1 MCKYNKLKRLYLIIF
16 FAFCLFTSA
25 LESQWVKQTIPV
37 NKSISGIKFID
48 SLKGWACT
56 SITTLGDTSFIIN
69 TTNGGVNW
77 NIQYVAPNIA
87 LYAISIVDGN
97 TGYCGGSSGPGR
109 LFKTTNGGVNWNEIG
124 TPTRVTDMFF
134 VNKDSGWIANETF
147 TADVRTTTDGG
158 QSWQLRNS
166 GLTDNIN
173 RLFFLNYS
181 TGYCGSRYF
190 KKTTNAGLNW
200 VQIYDFATESIYSMY
215 FIDEQTGW
223 SALSGAKIGKT
234 TNGGLNWIIQQPS
247 MTSNNTTDIY
257 MVNDTGWAGT
267 SWFYKVFKTT
277 NSGLNWGYQSDTS
290 GSIRISVI
298 NSNIAW
304 SGSIGI
310 SHTTNGG
317 GAITYVGII
326 NINNSIPNTYRLY
339 QNYPNP
345 FNSQTNIKFSITKR
359 SIVSFKIYD
368 ILGREKT
375 IWQPDKQLEA
385 GTHELQFE
393 AGDLASGVYF
403 YSIIV
408 SDETGSTRFKETRKM
423 VLVK

>member
-1 MCKYNKLKRLYLIIF
+1 MIIF

-25 LESQWVKQTIPV
+25 LESQWVKQTMPV
-37 NKSISGIKFID
+37 NKPISGIKFID

-56 SITTLGDTSFIIN
+56 SITTLGDTSFILN

-77 NIQYVAPNIA
+77 NIQYVAPDVFFNS
-87 LYAISIVDGN
+87 LYAINGSIVYVGGYDGGN
-97 TGYCGGSSGPGR
+97 NINM
-109 LFKTTNGGVNWNEIG
+109 LLKTTNSGVNW
-124 TPTRVTDMFF
+124 
-134 VNKDSGWIANETF
+134 VNKNPPSVPFDLFFLNQDSGWYCDNFIGP
-147 TADVRTTTDGG
+147 DVRTTTDGG

>member
-1 MCKYNKLKRLYLIIF
+1 
-16 FAFCLFTSA
+16 
-25 LESQWVKQTIPV
+25 
-37 NKSISGIKFID
+37 
-48 SLKGWACT
+48 
-56 SITTLGDTSFIIN
+56 
-69 TTNGGVNW
+69 
-77 NIQYVAPNIA
+77 
-87 LYAISIVDGN
+87 
-97 TGYCGGSSGPGR
+97 
-109 LFKTTNGGVNWNEIG
+109 
-124 TPTRVTDMFF
+124 MFF
-134 VNKDSGWIANETF
+134 VNKDSGWIADETF

-223 SALSGAKIGKT
+223 AGMNNNRVRYTPNGGSNWLLYTFPTSFGNLTDIAYFNNKIYFGNRTSRLLIT
-234 TNGGLNWIIQQPS
+234 TNN
-247 MTSNNTTDIY
+247 
-257 MVNDTGWAGT
+257 GT
-267 SWFYKVFKTT
+267 EWV
-277 NSGLNWGYQSDTS
+277 YQIDSS
-290 GSIRISVI
+290 ASYRISFVD
-298 NSNIAW
+298 SLKGW
-304 SGSIGI
+304 SGDFGI

-359 SIVSFKIYD
+359 SIVSFRIYD

-393 AGDLASGVYF
+393 AGDFASGVYF

-408 SDETGSTRFKETRKM
+408 SDETGSTRFKETKKM
-423 VLVK
+423 ILVK